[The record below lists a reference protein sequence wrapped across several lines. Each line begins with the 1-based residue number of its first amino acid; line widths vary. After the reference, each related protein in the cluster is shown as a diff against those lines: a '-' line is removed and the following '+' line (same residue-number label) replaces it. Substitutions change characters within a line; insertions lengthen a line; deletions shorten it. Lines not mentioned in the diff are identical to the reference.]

1 MSEFD
6 PVNWDLPEPFTMTID
21 VRDAD
26 TDRLGH
32 ANNVVYVRWLEDI
45 SWQHIDSLGMTWEL
59 HEKTGKA
66 MAITRTEI
74 DYLASANAGDRLVL
88 GFKAADAGRHR
99 ILAHLTKAP
108 DYGIVRILVNGKPA
122 GEHDLYHTKVVWVPV
137 DLGIHDLRAADN
149 TVEVVLTGANEN
161 AEKRHMFG
169 LDCLLL
175 KHP

>member
-1 MSEFD
+1 MSESG

-66 MAITRTEI
+66 MTITRTEI

-88 GFKAADAGRHR
+88 G
-99 ILAHLTKAP
+99 T
-108 DYGIVRILVNGKPA
+108 
-122 GEHDLYHTKVVWVPV
+122 W
-137 DLGIHDLRAADN
+137 
-149 TVEVVLTGANEN
+149 LTGFDGRFRSARQFQLVRESDGKTLVRAVSTHACVSMKSQRPSRMP
-161 AEKRHMFG
+161 AEYTEILGGAMVPGGRGF
-169 LDCLLL
+169 DTT
-175 KHP
+175 P